1 MRQAGQASW
10 LMSIDEPRN
19 LAMGLFI
26 RDVAG
31 LTSTHTWLPPAAPTV
46 PPAGG
51 GSPAASRQWD
61 EWWDQALAAGTSAAW
76 PEAAAFWW
84 GPPDFDSLD
93 AAPELQVL
101 VRRHFLVAVRWSEA
115 RKREHVALVMDSD
128 GGMDYSTR
136 LVANLERAAGRRA
149 RPFNLRVTEIPVAGS
164 ELWQLSPEHVV
175 VTAGLLGEPEEYR
188 RRITPVLQ
196 ALL

>member
-1 MRQAGQASW
+1 MRQAGQVSW
-10 LMSIDEPRN
+10 QISIGEPQN

-46 PPAGG
+46 PAAGG
-51 GSPAASRQWD
+51 GSPAAARQWD
-61 EWWDQALAAGTSAAW
+61 EWWDQALPAGSAAW
-76 PEAAAFWW
+76 PGAAGLWW
-84 GPPDFDSLD
+84 AAPDFDSLD

-115 RKREHVALVMDSD
+115 RKREHVALLTGS
-128 GGMDYSTR
+128 GGGKNAR
-136 LVANLERAAGRRA
+136 LVADLEQATGRGA
-149 RPFNLRVTEIPVAGS
+149 QPFSLRVTEIPVAGS
-164 ELWQLSPEHVV
+164 ELWQLSAEHVV

-188 RRITPVLQ
+188 RRIVPVLQ